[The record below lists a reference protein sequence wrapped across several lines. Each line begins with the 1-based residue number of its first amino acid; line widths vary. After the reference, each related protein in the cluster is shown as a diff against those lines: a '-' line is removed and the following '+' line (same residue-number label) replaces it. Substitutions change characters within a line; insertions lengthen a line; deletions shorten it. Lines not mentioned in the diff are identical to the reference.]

1 VVTGYNG
8 EPRLCEVAGTDPE
21 RGTRVGGL
29 VECQG
34 RREGDRITVWVFGWP
49 RTGTIEDPVNSIAM
63 GSIVGGVGVFIFTMA
78 LAAHHRIR
86 RRLGQQPLPA

>member
-1 VVTGYNG
+1 
-8 EPRLCEVAGTDPE
+8 
-21 RGTRVGGL
+21 
-29 VECQG
+29 
-34 RREGDRITVWVFGWP
+34 VFGWP

-86 RRLGQQPLPA
+86 RRLGQQPLPAWRPFGPAALAVVSGGADAWRRPGRRTRGPGGSALRARATC